1 MTLRL
6 SKQNIRLESLQQI
19 QMETGRNKHKMKSV
33 LQALPKIWKNERGIT
48 GLETAIVLIAFV
60 VVSSVFAF
68 AALSTGMFSADKARE
83 TITAGL
89 AQTRGSME
97 LKGSV
102 IGTANGPGSTATA
115 ALADISFHV
124 TQSAG
129 GADVD
134 LTPGTMIIKYADDVQ
149 SKLFSSTDGIFVTGV
164 GGADTD
170 TLLERNEVYKISLIG
185 LDIVGS
191 GDDNLTSILG
201 VNTTFTLEVIPI
213 RGAVLHIERTTP
225 IYMDTI
231 NFLN

>member
-1 MTLRL
+1 M
-6 SKQNIRLESLQQI
+6 N
-19 QMETGRNKHKMKSV
+19 SV
-33 LQALPKIWKNERGIT
+33 FKALPNIWNSQRGIT

-68 AALSTGMFSADKARE
+68 AALSTGMFSSDKARE

-89 AQTRGSME
+89 AQTRSTME

-102 IGTANGPGSTATA
+102 IGTADVA
-115 ALADISFHV
+115 AVTGVITTIEFHV

-134 LTPGTMIIKYADDVQ
+134 LTPGNTIIKFSDPTQ
-149 SKLFSSTDGIFVTGV
+149 SKLFGSTAGFTVAGI

-170 TLLERNEVYKISLIG
+170 NLLERNEVYKISLINLNTG
-185 LDIVGS
+185 LHDT
-191 GDDNLTSILG
+191 DDDTLKTALG
-201 VNTTFTLEVIPI
+201 TNQTFTLEVIPTK
-213 RGAVLHIERTTP
+213 GAVLHIERTTP
-225 IYMDTI
+225 IYMDLI

>member
-1 MTLRL
+1 
-6 SKQNIRLESLQQI
+6 
-19 QMETGRNKHKMKSV
+19 MKSSGKNV
-33 LQALPKIWKNERGIT
+33 MKALNSRWNNQKGIT

-68 AALSTGMFSADKARE
+68 AALSTGMFSSDKARE
-83 TITAGL
+83 TVNAGL
-89 AQTRGSME
+89 AQTRATME

-102 IGTANGPGSTATA
+102 IGTSDVA
-115 ALADISFHV
+115 AVTGVLTTISFHV

-134 LTPGTMIIKYADDVQ
+134 LTPGTTIIKYTDDAQ
-149 SKLFSSTDGIFVTGV
+149 NKLFGSTAGFTVTGI

-170 TLLERNEVYKISLIG
+170 NLLERNEVYRIEMINLDTG
-185 LDIVGS
+185 LS
-191 GDDNLTSILG
+191 ATADDTLETALG
-201 VNTTFTLEVIPI
+201 TNKTFTLEVIPT

-225 IYMDTI
+225 IYMDLV